1 MSGIITSEEGGRKL
15 ILIFQG
21 RKSTEN
27 GFVGNTDE
35 SKARGVN
42 ILLRDVETVT
52 EEEQQ
57 KP

>member
-1 MSGIITSEEGGRKL
+1 MSGIITSEEGGRNQT
-15 ILIFQG
+15 LIFQG

-27 GFVGNTDE
+27 GIVGNTDE

-42 ILLRDVETVT
+42 ILLRDVETMT